1 MRKLTDY
8 SKGFTLIEFLVSISI
23 TVIIMT
29 VAVPTFKTMLHNM
42 YIRSTTESIQS
53 GLQLAR
59 MEAVRRNTSTR
70 FALDGI
76 STTAWKVHINSD
88 NTLIQSRPV
97 GENSFSVTNITLSP
111 VNAVRVTFNSL
122 GRIIANT
129 DASATLSQI
138 ILDVPTTILST
149 TESKEL
155 RIDIS
160 SGGQVRMCNPALPNI
175 NPQGC

>member
-1 MRKLTDY
+1 MHKSTVY

-29 VAVPTFKTMLHNM
+29 VAVPTFKIMLHNM
-42 YIRSTTESIQS
+42 HIRTTTESIHS

-70 FALDGI
+70 FSLDGT
-76 STTAWKVHINSD
+76 STTAWKVHINND
-88 NTLIQSRPV
+88 NTAIQSRPV
-97 GENSFSVTNITLSP
+97 GENSVSVTNISLSP
-111 VNAVRVTFNSL
+111 ANAVRVTFSSL

-129 DASATLSQI
+129 DGTATLSQI
-138 ILDVPTTILST
+138 IFDVPATILT
-149 TESKEL
+149 AAESREL

-160 SGGQVRMCNPALPNI
+160 SGGQIRMCNPTLPNTY
-175 NPQGC
+175 PQGC